1 MTSGLNIG
9 ISGLQAQQAALATT
23 AHNIA
28 NANNSGYSRQV
39 VEMGTNPPQLGGG
52 TYFGTGVS
60 ILSVNRSYDPFLTNR
75 VRFDTVSFN
84 EFDQFHASASSVDN
98 LLADPSTGVTPALK
112 EFFDALQMAST
123 DSSSTPLRQ
132 VVLSEGDVLVNRFG
146 VLYSQLDQLN
156 ELANQQLQTITSEI
170 TVLAEGIAD
179 LNIQISTSSG
189 STAASTPN
197 DLLDQRDEA
206 IRRLAELVGV
216 QVLEQNDG
224 SINISIGNGQ
234 PLVVGAQFRI
244 VATQPGQNDA
254 SIDDVVFSNRTG
266 TTNSVITNQLTGG
279 QVGGIIDFREQI
291 LSPAF
296 RELGRVAIAVAI
308 SVNDQHEEGMDLEGD
323 INQRFFN
330 DMNSTTLAE
339 RRVVADGDNNNL
351 SSSDISVTI
360 RDVDE
365 LTASDYSLNFSGS
378 NTLTYSLVRLS
389 DNEIVTTGTVTNIY
403 PVNIWADGLS
413 VNIGSGPF
421 SSGDRFVLQPTR
433 FGATDLSMEVESTE
447 NLAFAVP
454 VVATADAENSGTGI
468 MTPGRILDIDND
480 TFSTAANAM
489 TPPILIR
496 FSSTTRYD
504 VLDNTDPSNPV
515 QLAPPMRNQLY
526 IPGFPNDIFTAD
538 SGETSVIS
546 SDASVGVSLGSA
558 NNAYAATVLSASY
571 RDPETNT
578 VTNFTDVTTSLNDSA
593 ASIATQINTGFTG
606 ISATAF
612 TEVTVSNLGVGT
624 TFTVN
629 GEAVTGLDFNELA
642 DNINTNTT
650 LAGQGVTAYLNGN
663 DLLLRDAEGDDV
675 TLVTAGGNLD
685 VGGTTFAAGSTVTT
699 GGSVQIVMGDGWR
712 LTTDGAGIFSNV
724 PTETSMFRGYQV
736 TLSGKPEVGDTF
748 EIEYNTSGFSDNR
761 NLLELVGLEAL
772 KLMENG
778 TATYA
783 ESYGGLVE
791 SVGALTNE
799 ASIRRETQESLLKQS
814 IADRDN
820 ASAVNLDEE
829 AARLIEF
836 EVAYNAS
843 AQVVSIARSLFDTL
857 IGAIS

>member
-1 MTSGLNIG
+1 
-9 ISGLQAQQAALATT
+9 
-23 AHNIA
+23 
-28 NANNSGYSRQV
+28 
-39 VEMGTNPPQLGGG
+39 
-52 TYFGTGVS
+52 
-60 ILSVNRSYDPFLTNR
+60 
-75 VRFDTVSFN
+75 
-84 EFDQFHASASSVDN
+84 
-98 LLADPSTGVTPALK
+98 
-112 EFFDALQMAST
+112 
-123 DSSSTPLRQ
+123 
-132 VVLSEGDVLVNRFG
+132 
-146 VLYSQLDQLN
+146 
-156 ELANQQLQTITSEI
+156 
-170 TVLAEGIAD
+170 
-179 LNIQISTSSG
+179 
-189 STAASTPN
+189 
-197 DLLDQRDEA
+197 
-206 IRRLAELVGV
+206 
-216 QVLEQNDG
+216 
-224 SINISIGNGQ
+224 
-234 PLVVGAQFRI
+234 
-244 VATQPGQNDA
+244 
-254 SIDDVVFSNRTG
+254 VVFSNRAG
-266 TTNSVITNQLTGG
+266 TINSVITDQLTGG
-279 QVGGIIDFREQI
+279 KIGGIIGFREEV

-330 DMNSTTLAE
+330 DMNATALAV
-339 RRVVADGDNNNL
+339 RRVVADGNNNNT
-351 SSSDISVTI
+351 SSTNINVTI

-365 LTASDYSLNFSGS
+365 LTSSDYALSFSGS

-421 SSGDRFVLQPTR
+421 ASGDRFILQPTR
-433 FGATDLSMEVESTE
+433 FGASDFSMELQSTE

-454 VVATADAENSGTGI
+454 VLATADSENSGTGI
-468 MTPGRILDIDND
+468 ITPGRILDIDND
-480 TFSTAANAM
+480 SFSTTANAM

-538 SGETSVIS
+538 NRETSITS
-546 SDASVGVSLGSA
+546 TDASVGLSLGSA

-571 RDPETNT
+571 RDPATNT
-578 VTNFTDVTTSLNDSA
+578 ITNFPNVTTSLNDSA
-593 ASIATQINTGFTG
+593 ASIASQINTGFTG
-606 ISATAF
+606 ISASAF

-624 TFTVN
+624 TFTIN
-629 GEAVTGLDFNELA
+629 GETVTGLDFNELA

-650 LAGQGVTAYLNGN
+650 LAAQGVTAYLSGN
-663 DLLLRDAEGDDV
+663 NLLLRDAQGEDV

-699 GGSVQIVMGDGWR
+699 GGSVQIVMGEGWR
-712 LTTDGAGIFSNV
+712 LSTDGAGIFASV
-724 PTETSMFRGYQV
+724 PVERSMFRGYQV

-748 EIEYNTSGFSDNR
+748 EIDYNSQGFSDNR
-761 NLLELVGLEAL
+761 NLLGLVGLEAL

-814 IADRDN
+814 VADRDN

-857 IGAIS
+857 ISAIS